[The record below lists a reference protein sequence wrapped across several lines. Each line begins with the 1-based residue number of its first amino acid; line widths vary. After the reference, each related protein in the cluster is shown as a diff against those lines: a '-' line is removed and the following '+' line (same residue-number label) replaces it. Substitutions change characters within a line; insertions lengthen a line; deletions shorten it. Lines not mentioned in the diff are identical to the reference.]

1 VNPKERDARDKRMW
15 NSLDKKQR
23 EWVTQLL
30 TADQL
35 AVEVRESLACAFA
48 FDLGQ
53 RGDPD
58 RRLVLLS

>member
-1 VNPKERDARDKRMW
+1 MW